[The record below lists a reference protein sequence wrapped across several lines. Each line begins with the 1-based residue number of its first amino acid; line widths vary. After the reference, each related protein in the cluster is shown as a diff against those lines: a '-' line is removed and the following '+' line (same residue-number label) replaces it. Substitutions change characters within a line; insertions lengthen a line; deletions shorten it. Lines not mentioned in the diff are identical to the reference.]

1 MKRKNVI
8 TVFAAA
14 VILIARTCGNASAGA
29 GTICTKGFSAA
40 LHSAAASAEPN
51 SLKGEISISPSQKIG
66 EINPDI
72 YGLFMELCYHE
83 FDGGIWAEMLK
94 GRKFAEDDREDDEQ
108 GYGVVKDWFAIGRNA
123 NTHFAHDSTIYYC
136 GRRSQK
142 IINENGPE
150 HKIGI
155 GQKGLYLDK
164 TKSYQV
170 RVNLRQENI
179 KGPVIIAL
187 EDDKRFDRLTA
198 ESGPEQA
205 KRVEGEIYAQKE
217 IAIPNKD
224 WNRFTFILKPTQTD
238 KNGIFTITFKGSGI
252 LWVGSVSLMPDD
264 NISGFRKDVI
274 EALRTIHPPNIRW
287 PGGNIVSGYNWED
300 GIGDRDKRPPR
311 FGREMWG
318 TNDVGTDKFIEL
330 CRLTGAK
337 PYIAV
342 NSGDGTSQAA
352 ANLIQYCNGKPD
364 TKYGKLRAK
373 NGHKEPYKVELWGIG
388 NEMFGNWQIGHVD
401 EETYA
406 RRHLE
411 FAKAMLDVDKNIK
424 IVAVGTRYWKFPR
437 WNQAIFKTAGKYF
450 DYLSLHSYAKKY
462 RSKVKK
468 KDIIDPNF
476 AEKFYY
482 YIVSSPYGIE
492 EQIVGTDEEIRKSL
506 PDRPEVKIAF
516 DEWNAYSY
524 YATFEEADFALRDG
538 IYAAGVLHAF
548 QRQCSAVPIA
558 NLSKVVNAIGMI
570 RVNGEGM
577 FLNPQYLVLD
587 MYSNHFGP
595 TLLKTDVKCDSYPAP
610 EYETGRPQAKG
621 QIPYLDVSATASKDG
636 KSIYV
641 AVINLHVNKNIKTN
655 VSFDC
660 WNFSPQAKI
669 YELYDDDYL
678 AENTFDKPDRLAIK
692 ETTLNGISNPFEYN
706 FKPHS
711 VTIMEFREE
720 K

>member
-1 MKRKNVI
+1 MTGKNAIV
-8 TVFAAA
+8 VMA
-14 VILIARTCGNASAGA
+14 ILAA
-29 GTICTKGFSAA
+29 GTVTTKGF
-40 LHSAAASAEPN
+40 AEPN
-51 SLKGEISISPSQKIG
+51 SLKGKISISLSQKIG
-66 EINPDI
+66 QINPDI

-94 GRKFAEDDREDDEQ
+94 GRKFAEDDREDDEN
-108 GYGVVKDWFAIGRNA
+108 GYGVVRDWFAIGRNA
-123 NTHFAHDSTIYYC
+123 NTHFAHDATIYYC

-164 TKSYQV
+164 SKSYQV
-170 RVNLRQENI
+170 RINLKQENI
-179 KGPVIIAL
+179 KGPVIVAL
-187 EDDKRFDRLTA
+187 EGEK
-198 ESGPEQA
+198 EVYA
-205 KRVEGEIYAQKE
+205 KKE
-217 IAIPNKD
+217 LDISNKD
-224 WNRFTFILKPTQTD
+224 WNRFTFTLKPTQTD
-238 KNGIFTITFKGSGI
+238 KNAIFTITFKGSGI

-274 EALRTIHPPNIRW
+274 EALRAIHPPNIRW
-287 PGGNIVSGYNWED
+287 PGGNIVSGYNRED

-318 TNDVGTDKFIEL
+318 TNDVGTDDFIEL

-342 NSGDGTSQAA
+342 NSGDGTARAA
-352 ANLIQYCNGKPD
+352 ANLVQYCNGKPD
-364 TKYGKLRAK
+364 TKYGKLRAE
-373 NGHKEPYKVELWGIG
+373 NGHKEPYNVELWGIG

-411 FAKAMLDVDKNIK
+411 FAKAMLAVDKNIK

-468 KDIIDPNF
+468 KDIIDPKF
-476 AEKFYY
+476 AEVFYY

-577 FLNPQYLVLD
+577 FLNPQYLVLN

-595 TLLKTDVKCDSYPAP
+595 TLLKTEVRCDSYPAP

-621 QIPYLDVSATASKDG
+621 QIPYLDVSAAASKDG

-641 AVINLHVNKNIKTN
+641 AVINLHANKNIKTGI
-655 VSFDC
+655 SFDR

-678 AENTFDKPDRLAIK
+678 AENTFDKPDRLTIK
-692 ETTLNGISNPFEYN
+692 ENTLNVANNSFEYD

>member
-1 MKRKNVI
+1 MGRKNIAMLLGLAIVIALGAVCARGLAETNPVKDANQLQAEI
-8 TVFAAA
+8 TVSTA
-14 VILIARTCGNASAGA
+14 
-29 GTICTKGFSAA
+29 
-40 LHSAAASAEPN
+40 
-51 SLKGEISISPSQKIG
+51 QKIG
-66 EINPDI
+66 EISPDI

-94 GRKFAEDDREDDEQ
+94 GRKFAEDDKEDVEKL
-108 GYGVVKDWFAIGRNA
+108 YGIASPWFAIGRNEK
-123 NTHFAHDSTIYYC
+123 THFAHDATIYYC
-136 GRRSQK
+136 GVRSQK
-142 IINENGPE
+142 IINENGAE

-170 RVNLRQENI
+170 RVNIKGENI
-179 KGPVIIAL
+179 KGPVVIAL
-187 EDDKRFDRLTA
+187 E
-198 ESGPEQA
+198 
-205 KRVEGEIYAQKE
+205 GEKDVYAQKE
-217 IAIPNKD
+217 IDIPNKN
-224 WNRFTFILKPTQTD
+224 WNRFSFTLKPTQTD
-238 KNGIFTITFKGSGI
+238 KKGIFTITFKGSGI
-252 LWVGSVSLMPDD
+252 LWVGSVSMMPDD

-274 EALRTIHPPNIRW
+274 EALRAIHPPNIRW
-287 PGGNIVSGYNWED
+287 PGGNIVSGYRWED

-311 FGREMWG
+311 FAREMWG
-318 TNDVGTDKFIEL
+318 TNDVGTDEFIEL

-342 NSGDGTSQAA
+342 NSGDGTAQEA
-352 ANLIQYCNGKPD
+352 ANLIQYCNGGAN
-364 TKYGKLRAK
+364 TKYGKMRAA
-373 NGHKEPYKVELWGIG
+373 NGHTQPYKVELWGIG

-411 FAKAMLDVDKNIK
+411 FAKAMLAVDKNIK

-437 WNQAIFKTAGKYF
+437 WNQAIFKYAGKYF

-482 YIVSSPYGIE
+482 YIVSSPYGME
-492 EQIVGTDEEIRKSL
+492 EQIVGTDKEIRESL
-506 PDRPEVKIAF
+506 SDRPEVKIAF

-524 YATFEEADFALRDG
+524 YATYEEADFALRDG

-548 QRQCSAVPIA
+548 QRQCKAVPIA
-558 NLSKVVNAIGMI
+558 NLSKIVNAIGMI
-570 RVNGEGM
+570 RVNEQGM
-577 FLNPQYLVLD
+577 FLNPQYLVFK

-595 TLLKTDVKCDSYPAP
+595 MLLKTDVKCDSYAAP
-610 EYETGRPQAKG
+610 EYEEGRPQAKG

-636 KSIYV
+636 KSTYV
-641 AVINLHVNKNIKTN
+641 AVINLHAGRRIKAKI
-655 VSFDC
+655 SFDN
-660 WNFSPQAKI
+660 WDFLPQAKI
-669 YELYDDDYL
+669 YELYADDYL
-678 AENTFDKPDRLAIK
+678 AENTFDNPNKLAVR
-692 ETTLNGISNPFEYN
+692 EDALNNAGNGFDYV

-711 VTIMEFREE
+711 VTILEFKRAGQ
-720 K
+720 